1 MRKLLVVISLQNDFI
16 DAALGT
22 GEAVAIVEAVKQKNR
37 AYSGKDI
44 IATMDT
50 HGEDDLSTQEGP
62 NLPIP
67 HCIKGTKGWEIRS
80 DIAAL
85 LTEAVVY
92 EKPTFGCTKTALRL

>member
-1 MRKLLVVISLQNDFI
+1 
-16 DAALGT
+16 
-22 GEAVAIVEAVKQKNR
+22 
-37 AYSGKDI
+37 
-44 IATMDT
+44 MDT

-92 EKPTFGCTKTALRL
+92 EKPTFGCTKLA